1 MNIIGLIPVRL
12 ESSRLPNK
20 AILEISGIP
29 MILHVVKRAK
39 LSKTLDRVVVCT
51 DSHKICDLCVE
62 NKIEV
67 VLTKNVHTNGT
78 ERIAEAAYILGLDQD
93 TIVVDIQGDEPLLKP
108 YMVDNV
114 VDYLIKNNQFDII
127 VPFIKTFEEESHSRV
142 KLVTSN
148 DNVVYMSRR
157 NLPYP
162 FSKDTVYKK
171 HLSIIAFKM
180 DALSKF
186 ASSESTPLEEIEGIE
201 LLRAIEIGLKVGTFE
216 EYGETLSVDTS
227 EDYERVQRLMYKDE
241 LYLESNGYD

>member
-1 MNIIGLIPVRL
+1 MSIVGLIPVRL

-39 LSKTLDRVVVCT
+39 LSKILDRVVVCT

-78 ERIAEAAYILGLDQD
+78 ERIAEAADILGLDQD

-108 YMVDNV
+108 YMIDNV
-114 VDYLIKNNQFDII
+114 ADYLIKNSQFDII

-148 DNVVYMSRR
+148 DSVVYMSRR

-186 ASSESTPLEEIEGIE
+186 ASSEPTPLEEIEGIE

>member
-1 MNIIGLIPVRL
+1 MNIVGLIPVRL
-12 ESSRLPNK
+12 ESSRLTDK
-20 AILEISGIP
+20 AILEISGVP
-29 MILHVVKRAK
+29 MILHVAKRAK
-39 LSKTLDRVVVCT
+39 LSKSLDRVVVCT

-62 NKIEV
+62 NEIEV

-78 ERIAEAAYILGLDQD
+78 ERIAEAASILNLDQD
-93 TIVVDIQGDEPLLKP
+93 TVVVDIQGDEPLLKP

-114 VDYLIKNNQFDII
+114 ADYLIKNNQFDII
-127 VPFIKTFEEESHSRV
+127 VPFIETFEEESHNKV
-142 KLVTSN
+142 KLVASG
-148 DNVVYMSRR
+148 DNVIYMSRR

-186 ASSESTPLEEIEGIE
+186 AFSEPTPLEEIEGIE

-227 EDYERVQRLMYKDE
+227 EDYERVQRLMRKDE
-241 LYLESNGYD
+241 LFLGSNGYE

>member
-20 AILEISGIP
+20 AVLEISGIP